1 VNGLLGAKIPT
12 PFRNGWRLFYNQ
24 QHGDNNAWEILKV
37 NRGGSEQ
44 DDD

>member
-1 VNGLLGAKIPT
+1 VNGLLGAKIPA

-24 QHGDNNAWEILKV
+24 QHGDNNAWEVLKA
-37 NRGGSEQ
+37 NTGGSER